1 MIIHFKIS
9 DKLLHECYNSC
20 EFFMRSVNIDK
31 QISYMYIHKNKST
44 LIISLTIII
53 KTSIFQIYK
62 YFKSTK
68 NQQFF
73 MNLTQI

>member
-53 KTSIFQIYK
+53 KTRIFQIYINIMK
-62 YFKSTK
+62 SNNYFIYY
-68 NQQFF
+68 F
-73 MNLTQI
+73 I